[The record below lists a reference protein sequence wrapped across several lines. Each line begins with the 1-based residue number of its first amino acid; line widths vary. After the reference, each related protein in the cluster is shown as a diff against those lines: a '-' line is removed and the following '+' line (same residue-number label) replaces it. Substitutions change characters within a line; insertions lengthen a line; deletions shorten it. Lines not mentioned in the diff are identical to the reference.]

1 MGHLNT
7 IIELEGPV
15 IDVQPR
21 YWAAHRAAIQALGFE
36 GPSESEFWRL
46 VRLGAPDH
54 QFVPHGKPQQVAEYV
69 RLRNEKLHSTEL
81 MGLDRERDGV
91 RENLRV
97 LKQLGSCHLV
107 TLCDNREGL
116 NATLDRLDIWM
127 YFEKKAVLPE
137 SRERRVA
144 TLKDMMGHHPSTLVV
159 VGSVPVAYA
168 AGQAGGR
175 VVGIKGGPAF
185 PDRLRQVGAD
195 FCFDSLGALTD
206 ALTKRDPILERI
218 GVIF

>member
-7 IIELEGPV
+7 IVELEGPI
-15 IDVQPR
+15 IDVQAR
-21 YWAAHRAAIQALGFE
+21 YWAAHQAAIEAIGFE

-54 QFVPHGKPQQVAEYV
+54 QFVRHGKPDKVDDYT
-69 RLRNEKLHSTEL
+69 RLRDEKLHSSEL
-81 MGLDRERDGV
+81 MALDEARDGAS
-91 RENLRV
+91 ENLRV
-97 LKQLGSCHLV
+97 LKQLGSCHLA

-127 YFEKKAVLPE
+127 YFDKKVVLPE
-137 SRERRVA
+137 SRDRRVA
-144 TLKDMMGHHPSTLVV
+144 SLKELMGHHPSTLVV
-159 VGSVPVAYA
+159 AGSVPFAYA
-168 AGQAGGR
+168 AGEAGGR

-185 PDRLRQVGAD
+185 PDRLRKVGAD
-195 FCFDSLGALTD
+195 FCFDSLDALTD

-218 GVIF
+218 GLIF